1 MKNTLKG
8 RLGFTLIELLVVV
21 LIIGIL
27 AAIAL
32 PQYQKAVLKS
42 QYAKMLPVIRTVANA
57 QKAFYLANGRYA
69 TSFDELD
76 VTLTPSSIPSGQA
89 CPGWGS
95 TQTVYSNGV
104 CLAFT
109 ESGINAI
116 RTTVTYKGTYN
127 MTKAKTAGRNGY
139 YYLFEP
145 KYFAS
150 KTGLYCTQS
159 TGEKDGH
166 CGELTK
172 TFGND
177 WGDWYYMGTD

>member
-1 MKNTLKG
+1 MERILKG

-32 PQYQKAVLKS
+32 PQYKKAILKS
-42 QYAKMLPVIRTVANA
+42 QYAKMLPVIRAVANA
-57 QKAFYLANGRYA
+57 QKAFYMANSRYA

-76 VTLTPSSIPSGQA
+76 VILTPSALPSGEA

-95 TQTVYSNGV
+95 TQTIYANGV

-127 MTKAKTAGRNGY
+127 ATKAKQAGRNGY

-145 KYFAS
+145 KYFTS

-166 CGELTK
+166 CAGLTK

-177 WGDWYYMGTD
+177 WGDWYYMGTE